1 MPISNY
7 DDLIK
12 TVVAYSHR
20 DDVQPLLDTFLQ
32 LTETEIYSNPDEP
45 LKLLALEISD
55 TATTSTTSRTLDL
68 PSGITRQTSI
78 RLEDNDVIRPIP
90 YTNPTNFVTLDCVSV
105 PTQYTITNG
114 KIEFN
119 TMPDDN
125 YPVTVNYESMALP
138 LSDSNQTNEV
148 LTKYPNVYLFGMLSN
163 LFTWAMDDEQGSK
176 YSGMFLQAIIDA
188 NRAERAIKYPVGIN
202 KKAARV
208 L

>member
-7 DDLIK
+7 DNLIK

-32 LTETEIYSNPDEP
+32 LTEAEIYSNPDEP
-45 LKLLALEISD
+45 LKLLALQNSY
-55 TATTSTTSRTLDL
+55 TVTTSKTSRTLDL
-68 PSGITRQTSI
+68 PSRITRQTSI
-78 RLEDNDVIRPIP
+78 RLEYNDVVRPIP

-148 LTKYPNVYLFGMLSN
+148 LTKYPTVYLFGVLSN
-163 LFTWAMDDEQGSK
+163 LFTWSMDSEQQNK
-176 YSGMFLQAIIDA
+176 YGQMFLQAIKDA
-188 NRAERAIKYPVGIN
+188 NRAEKAIKYPVGIN